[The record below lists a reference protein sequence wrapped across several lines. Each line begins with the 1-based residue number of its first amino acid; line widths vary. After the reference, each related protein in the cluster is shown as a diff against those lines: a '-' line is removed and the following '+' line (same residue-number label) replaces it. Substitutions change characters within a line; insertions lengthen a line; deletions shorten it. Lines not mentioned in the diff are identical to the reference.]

1 MIVLRGPDSEKIPG
15 IDDVIALDIGQPA
28 LELDAPPSETDAEIV
43 LPLKAGKQHLVYAGE
58 LETLASQYPSI
69 DVRARLGDYAAYL
82 TDCARSAPSRLPTE
96 RGIRK
101 AIRYQLNTATQ
112 RKERVRLVQPK
123 DSDEVL
129 SEAIDIARRQIFG
142 EASS

>member
-1 MIVLRGPDSEKIPG
+1 MGSEM
-15 IDDVIALDIGQPA
+15 
-28 LELDAPPSETDAEIV
+28 
-43 LPLKAGKQHLVYAGE
+43 
-58 LETLASQYPSI
+58 
-69 DVRARLGDYAAYL
+69 
-82 TDCARSAPSRLPTE
+82 C
-96 RGIRK
+96 IRD
-101 AIRYQLNTATQ
+101 RLNTATQ